1 MTPAELMPSSGDAP
15 RIDLLAGRAHPL
27 DGEGGHLAAR
37 HRVRF
42 GARRAHRH
50 DAIVRARPDADIL
63 YVADDAGFPYGGR
76 EEGELRE
83 RIVDLFARLLAA
95 CPADCVV
102 IACNTA
108 STLVLPA
115 LRARFATPFVGTV
128 PAIKP
133 AAERSVSGLISVL
146 ATPATVA
153 RDYTQTLIRE
163 YAGDCEVTLVGSAR
177 SPPARRPGCAGARSR
192 RGDHRRD
199 RAVLRRARRRRG
211 PRALH
216 RRGDAV
222 LHALPLLLPRL
233 KALAPWPVTWLD
245 PAPAIARR
253 VLELMGPPVPGVRAE
268 QGWRCSPVRSG
279 GPCASG
285 AAPARGAR
293 APRAGA
299 TSCWPDLSFS
309 ASPSLTSRAACG
321 FKPARRAGQQWP
333 AWLFPHPRT

>member
-1 MTPAELMPSSGDAP
+1 MPSSGDVP
-15 RIDLLAGRAHPL
+15 RIDLLAGRAHRSTVRAAISPRVIVFDSGL
-27 DGEGGHLAAR
+27 GGLT
-37 HRVRF
+37 V
-42 GARRAHRH
+42 H

-115 LRARFATPFVGTV
+115 LRARFATPFIGTV

-153 RDYTQTLIRE
+153 RDYTRTLIRE
-163 YAGDCEVTLVGSAR
+163 YAGDCEVTLVGSSRLA
-177 SPPARRPGCAGARSR
+177 ACAEAWM
-192 RGDHRRD
+192 RGEPVPDEAIIDEIAPCFVERD
-199 RAVLRRARRRRG
+199 AGEGRVRYTDVVTLSCT
-211 PRALH
+211 H
-216 RRGDAV
+216 Y
-222 LHALPLLLPRL
+222 PLLLPRL

-268 QGWRCSPVRSG
+268 QGV
-279 GPCASG
+279 ALFTSG
-285 AAPARGAR
+285 AQPDGPLREVLARYAL
-293 APRAGA
+293 A
-299 TSCWPDLSFS
+299 
-309 ASPSLTSRAACG
+309 
-321 FKPARRAGQQWP
+321 
-333 AWLFPHPRT
+333 